1 VAEIRQSLLL
11 AVFLAMSGGLH
22 AETPSAATQREIS
35 ALLQALGSSQCD
47 FFRNGSWYDSA
58 RAESHLA
65 RKLDY
70 FERKGLLSTAEAFI
84 DDAASQSSMS
94 GKPYQVRCPGQ
105 AAQPSSV
112 WLKRTLEELRQRP

>member
-1 VAEIRQSLLL
+1 VTGIGQALLL
-11 AVFLAMSGGLH
+11 AACFVLSGGLH
-22 AETPSAATQREIS
+22 AEAPSVATQQQIS
-35 ALLQALGSSQCD
+35 ALLHALGSSQCD

-65 RKLDY
+65 RKLAY
-70 FERKGLLSTAEAFI
+70 FERKGLLSTPEAFI

-112 WLKRTLEELRQRP
+112 WLKRKLEELRRRP

>member
-1 VAEIRQSLLL
+1 MDAFRRTLGLVVCCAL
-11 AVFLAMSGGLH
+11 SGGLH
-22 AETPSAATQREIS
+22 AETPSPVTQQEIV
-35 ALLQALGSSQCD
+35 ALLHALGSSQCE

-58 RAESHLA
+58 RAESHLE

-70 FERKGLLSTAEAFI
+70 FERKGLLSTAEGFI

-112 WLKRTLEELRQRP
+112 WLKRKLEELRQRP

>member
-1 VAEIRQSLLL
+1 MTGTRRGLLL
-11 AVFLAMSGGLH
+11 AVCCMVAVPLH
-22 AETPSAATQREIS
+22 AEAPAAVTQREIS

-94 GKPYQVRCPGQ
+94 GKPYQVRCPGHV
-105 AAQPSSV
+105 AEPSAV
-112 WLKRTLEELRQRP
+112 WLKRKLEELRQRP